1 MAVKPFRF
9 DSRRRTLVLA
19 IGLLL
24 ASILVAAAL
33 LQKSS
38 DTKVYLVANRDLAA
52 GTELT
57 ANDVQ
62 IAELSLGTAQGVYLS
77 KFTTGTTLSSSVPAG
92 ELIPISATLESLTAD
107 IKPVRIKPTEP
118 LSSRIRVGSLVQ
130 LWFVPKAQGLAQSSV
145 AIKLLGNTKVL
156 AIHRGEQSMGQT
168 IDDLEIA
175 VPSDSLSAV
184 ITAIASAGYV
194 SVVSEG

>member
-77 KFTTGTTLSSSVPAG
+77 KFKTGTTLSSSVPAG

-194 SVVSEG
+194 SVVSES